1 MRRWLAME
9 NGPIGTPQHARQR
22 QRSKVG
28 EERRGGTRRDSIEAR
43 GGRRRFRRF
52 ALISMQTTAAVSH
65 RLASLLLVRAT
76 DAALLQDTPA
86 AHTVNVKWPIFNG
99 LSLSRWTTERFRFT
113 ERGRLAD
120 LRMGESSRPHV
131 NAPCH
136 QRGVG
141 NGLSKATMKILT
153 AIACPIVMVITKSL
167 ASPVAL

>member
-1 MRRWLAME
+1 MPLVFAGDASAPCAPAFDLAAMRRWLAME

-28 EERRGGTRRDSIEAR
+28 EERRCGTRRDSIEAR

-86 AHTVNVKWPIFNG
+86 GAYCKRKTGRFLMVFPYPGGPQKYFASRREGAWPICAWANPQ
-99 LSLSRWTTERFRFT
+99 
-113 ERGRLAD
+113 GR
-120 LRMGESSRPHV
+120 M
-131 NAPCH
+131 
-136 QRGVG
+136 
-141 NGLSKATMKILT
+141 
-153 AIACPIVMVITKSL
+153 
-167 ASPVAL
+167 